1 MQLFQFETEEQKTLK
16 EIGFLRVE
24 DQNATYEYNMP
35 NPLLDRIRE
44 RHIGTGRSCIWTE
57 WEE

>member
-35 NPLLDRIRE
+35 NPLL
-44 RHIGTGRSCIWTE
+44 
-57 WEE
+57 EEVL